1 MSDGTSDLEL
11 SNRLSAER
19 SPYLKQHADNPVAW
33 QPWDDQ
39 AIAAARASARPILL
53 SIGYS
58 ACHWCHV
65 MAHESFEDEATAAV
79 MNAHFVN
86 IKVDREERPDLD
98 KVYQLAHQLLTQQ
111 TGGWPLTAFLD
122 PDTLLPFFAGTYFPK
137 TPRHQL
143 PGFTDLL
150 LRISETFQTKREDLN
165 SQGEK
170 VSEVLASLN
179 APREAD
185 GTEGEPAAGEPGMAH
200 IQAAHEML
208 AAQYDPS
215 EGGFGTAPKFPMPG
229 TLARELRHWA
239 LNPEL
244 EDRRETL
251 DRVLTSLTKM
261 ARGGIYDHLGGGFFR
276 YATDRK
282 WMVPHFEKMLYDN
295 GQLLTLYSEAL
306 AIGPDPLFAA
316 ALSETADWLL
326 REMRDPA
333 GGFYSALDADS
344 EGQEGHFYLWRRD
357 QVKKLTDETEYL
369 VLETLY
375 GLDKPANFEGRWNL
389 HRYDAWRS
397 VVERLSMDRA
407 EADAVLASGR
417 RKLLAAR
424 SERTAPGLDNKVLT
438 SWNGLVIAGLAK
450 AGTRSGRADWIAAAA
465 GCVDFIRDS
474 LWDGERLAA
483 TWVDGDARYAG
494 YLDDYANL
502 LLGLAALLAAD
513 WRTQD
518 AQFARRLIETTLEHF
533 EDKEQG
539 GFFFTA
545 HDHEALI
552 YRPKPTL
559 DDAQPPG
566 NGAMAEALIRLGHLF
581 GEPRYLDAAAATLRW
596 AEPQIRRYPAGHCTL
611 LSALEL
617 DLVGPEQIIIR
628 GERAALAPWLE
639 AARAGYHPARAVF
652 GIPWEA
658 TDGLPA
664 YLPKLVSAEQRA
676 GVVAYRCA
684 GMSCSLPITD
694 LEVFKAE
701 LGG

>member
-1 MSDGTSDLEL
+1 MLT
-11 SNRLSAER
+11 NRLGAES

-33 QPWDDQ
+33 QPWDDA
-39 AIAAARASARPILL
+39 AIAAARDSSKPILL

-65 MAHESFEDEATAAV
+65 MAHESFEDDATAAV

-143 PGFTDLL
+143 PGFADLL
-150 LRISETFQTKREDLN
+150 LRIAETFKTKREELN

-170 VSEVLASLN
+170 VSEVLNQLN
-179 APREAD
+179 AARE
-185 GTEGEPAAGEPGMAH
+185 GEEGEPGGEPGMAH
-200 IQAAHEML
+200 LQAAHEML
-208 AAQYDPS
+208 SAQYDTS
-215 EGGFGTAPKFPMPG
+215 EGGFGTAPKFPMPS

-244 EDRRETL
+244 SDKRETL
-251 DRVLTSLTKM
+251 DRVMTSLTKM

-282 WMVPHFEKMLYDN
+282 WMIPHFEKMLYDN
-295 GQLLTLYSEAL
+295 GQLLGLYSEAL
-306 AIGPDPLFAA
+306 SVGPDPLFEA
-316 ALSETADWLL
+316 ALTETADWLI
-326 REMRDPA
+326 RDMQDPA
-333 GGFYSALDADS
+333 GGFYAALDADS
-344 EGQEGHFYLWRRD
+344 EGQEGLYYLWRRD
-357 QVKKLTDETEYL
+357 QVKKLTNETEYL

-375 GLDKPANFEGRWNL
+375 GLDKPANFEGKWNL

-397 VVERLSMDRA
+397 VVDRLSMERS
-407 EADAVLASGR
+407 EADAALASGR
-417 RKLLAAR
+417 KKLLTAR
-424 SERTAPGLDNKVLT
+424 SERVAPGLDNKVLT
-438 SWNGLVIAGLAK
+438 GWNGLVISGLAK
-450 AGTRSGRADWIAAAA
+450 AGTLAGRKDWLDAARQ
-465 GCVDFIRDS
+465 CVDFIRET

-483 TWVDGDARYAG
+483 TWADGAVGYAG

-502 LLGLAALLAAD
+502 LVGLTDLLAAG
-513 WRTQD
+513 WRAQD
-518 AQFARRLIETTLEHF
+518 AYFALALANAALDHYQ
-533 EDKEQG
+533 DADQG

-545 HDHEALI
+545 HDHEDLI

-559 DDAQPPG
+559 DDALPPG

-581 GEPRYLDAAAATLRW
+581 GEPRFLEAAASTLSW

-628 GERAALAPWLE
+628 GGEAEMAPWLE
-639 AARAGYHPARAVF
+639 AARSGYHPGAGHLVLQRSLS
-652 GIPWEA
+652 PLLR
-658 TDGLPA
+658 GLVVRDQP
-664 YLPKLVSAEQRA
+664 LVHRT
-676 GVVAYRCA
+676 RHR
-684 GMSCSLPITD
+684 
-694 LEVFKAE
+694 
-701 LGG
+701 GGY

>member
-1 MSDGTSDLEL
+1 MSSPTSDPGLG
-11 SNRLSAER
+11 NRLGDQS

-33 QPWDDQ
+33 QPWDDE
-39 AIAAARASARPILL
+39 AIAAARASGRPILL

-65 MAHESFEDEATAAV
+65 MAHESFEDQATADV

-143 PGFTDLL
+143 PGFADLL
-150 LRISETFQTKREDLN
+150 LRISETFQTKREELT

-170 VSEVLASLN
+170 VSEVLEALN
-179 APREAD
+179 APRSAEED
-185 GTEGEPAAGEPGMAH
+185 AAGEPGMSH

-229 TLARELRHWA
+229 TLTRELRHWA

-251 DRVLTSLTKM
+251 DRVMTTLTKM

-295 GQLLTLYSEAL
+295 GQLLSLYSEAL
-306 AIGPDPLFAA
+306 SVAPDPLFEA
-316 ALSETADWLL
+316 ALAETADWLI

-333 GGFYSALDADS
+333 GGFYAALDADS
-344 EGQEGHFYLWRRD
+344 EGQEGLYYLWRRD

-375 GLDKPANFEGRWNL
+375 GLDKPANFEGKWNL

-397 VVERLSMDRA
+397 VVERLSMARDDADR
-407 EADAVLASGR
+407 VLASGR
-417 RKLLAAR
+417 QKLLAAR

-438 SWNGLVIAGLAK
+438 GWNGLVISGLAR
-450 AGTRSGRADWIAAAA
+450 AGILAGRQDWIDAAA
-465 GCVDFIRDS
+465 GCVDFIRGS
-474 LWDGERLAA
+474 LWDGERLSA
-483 TWVDGDARYAG
+483 TWAEGTASLGG

-502 LLGLAALLAAD
+502 LVGLTDLLAAR
-513 WRTQD
+513 WRAED
-518 AQFARRLIETTLEHF
+518 AAFALALAETALASF
-533 EDKEQG
+533 EDADQG

-545 HDHEALI
+545 HDHESLI
-552 YRPKPTL
+552 YRPKPTM

-566 NGAMAEALIRLGHLF
+566 NGAMAEGLIRLGHLF
-581 GEPRYLDAAAATLRW
+581 GEPRYLEAAARTLSW
-596 AEPQIRRYPAGHCTL
+596 AEPQMRRYPAGHCTL

-628 GERAALAPWLE
+628 GSEADIAPWLA
-639 AARAGYHPARAVF
+639 AARSGYHPARAVF
-652 GIPWEA
+652 GIPWAVTE
-658 TDGLPA
+658 GLPA
-664 YLPKLVSAEQRA
+664 YLPRLVSAEQRD
-676 GVVAYRCA
+676 GVVAYRCTGLA
-684 GMSCSLPITD
+684 CSLPITS
-694 LEVFKAE
+694 LEAFKAE
-701 LGG
+701 I

>member
-1 MSDGTSDLEL
+1 LSTGPSDGALT
-11 SNRLSAER
+11 NRLGAES

-33 QPWDDQ
+33 QPWDDE
-39 AIAAARASARPILL
+39 AIAAARDTARPILL

-65 MAHESFEDEATAAV
+65 MAHESFEDDATAAV
-79 MNAHFVN
+79 MNTHFVN

-150 LRISETFQTKREDLN
+150 LRISETFQTKRDELA

-170 VSEVLASLN
+170 VSEVLNQLN
-179 APREAD
+179 APRLGED
-185 GTEGEPAAGEPGMAH
+185 GEQGTEPGMAH

-208 AAQYDPS
+208 AAQYDSS
-215 EGGFGTAPKFPMPG
+215 EGGFGTAPKFPMPT

-244 EDRRETL
+244 KDKRETL
-251 DRVLTSLTKM
+251 DRVMTSLTKM

-295 GQLLTLYSEAL
+295 GQLLGLYSEAL
-306 AIGPDPLFAA
+306 SVSPDPLFRA
-316 ALSETADWLL
+316 ALSETADWLI

-344 EGQEGHFYLWRRD
+344 EGQEGLYYLWRRD
-357 QVKKLTDETEYL
+357 QVKRLTDEDEYL

-375 GLDKPANFEGRWNL
+375 GLDKPANFEGKWNL

-417 RKLLAAR
+417 RKLLSAR
-424 SERTAPGLDNKVLT
+424 TERTAPGLDNKVLT
-438 SWNGLVIAGLAK
+438 GWNGLVISGLAK
-450 AGTRSGRADWIAAAA
+450 AGALTGRQDWIDAAAQ
-465 GCVDFIRDS
+465 CVDFIRES

-483 TWVDGDARYAG
+483 TWADGSAGYAG

-502 LLGLAALLAAD
+502 LVGLTDLLSAR
-513 WRTQD
+513 WREQD
-518 AQFARRLIETTLEHF
+518 AHFALALAEATLAHYQ
-533 EDKEQG
+533 DVDQG

-545 HDHEALI
+545 HDHEDLI
-552 YRPKPTL
+552 YRPKPSM

-581 GEPRYLDAAAATLRW
+581 GEPRFLDAAAGTLSW
-596 AEPQIRRYPAGHCTL
+596 AEPQMRRYPAGHCTL

-628 GERAALAPWLE
+628 GSEAEMAPWLE
-639 AARAGYHPARAVF
+639 AARVGYHPARAVF
-652 GIPWEA
+652 AIPWEV

-676 GVVAYRCA
+676 GVVAYRCQ
-684 GMSCSLPITD
+684 GLSCSLPLTS
-694 LEVFKAE
+694 LEDFKAG
-701 LGG
+701 L

>member
-1 MSDGTSDLEL
+1 M
-11 SNRLSAER
+11 NRL
-19 SPYLKQHADNPVAW
+19 
-33 QPWDDQ
+33 
-39 AIAAARASARPILL
+39 
-53 SIGYS
+53 
-58 ACHWCHV
+58 
-65 MAHESFEDEATAAV
+65 
-79 MNAHFVN
+79 FVN

-150 LRISETFQTKREDLN
+150 LRISETFQSKREELT

-170 VSEVLASLN
+170 VSEVLKSLN
-179 APREAD
+179 APRQPED
-185 GTEGEPAAGEPGMAH
+185 GEPPSEPGMAH

-208 AAQYDPS
+208 AAQYDPN

-229 TLARELRHWA
+229 TLTRELRHWA

-282 WMVPHFEKMLYDN
+282 WMIPHFEKMLYDN
-295 GQLLTLYSEAL
+295 GQLLGLYSEAL
-306 AIGPDPLFAA
+306 SVGPDPLFQAT
-316 ALSETADWLL
+316 LTETADWLI
-326 REMRDPA
+326 REMQDPA

-344 EGQEGHFYLWRRD
+344 EGEEGLYYLWRRD
-357 QVKKLTDETEYL
+357 QVKKLTNETEYL
-369 VLETLY
+369 ILETLY
-375 GLDKPANFEGRWNL
+375 GLDKPANFEGKWNL
-389 HRYDAWRS
+389 HRFDAWRS
-397 VVERLSMDRA
+397 VVERLSMDP
-407 EADAVLASGR
+407 ADADAALASGR
-417 RKLLAAR
+417 QKLLAAR
-424 SERTAPGLDNKVLT
+424 SERAAPGLDNKVLT
-438 SWNGLVIAGLAK
+438 SWNGLAISGLAK
-450 AGTRSGRADWIAAAA
+450 AGTLNGRDDWVAAAA
-465 GCVDFIRDS
+465 RCVDFIRES
-474 LWDGERLAA
+474 LWDGKRLLA
-483 TWVDGDARYAG
+483 TWAEGQARYAG

-502 LLGLAALLAAD
+502 LVGLTDLLSAGWRQQDADFALALVVAALD
-513 WRTQD
+513 
-518 AQFARRLIETTLEHF
+518 HF
-533 EDKEQG
+533 EDKDQG

-545 HDHEALI
+545 HDHEDLI

-581 GEPRYLDAAAATLRW
+581 GETRFLDAAVATLNW
-596 AEPQIRRYPAGHCTL
+596 AEHQIRRYPAGHCTL

-628 GERAALAPWLE
+628 GSEADMAPWLT
-639 AARAGYHPARAVF
+639 AARSGYQPARAVF
-652 GIPWEA
+652 GIPWEV
-658 TDGLPA
+658 TDNLPA

-676 GVVAYRCA
+676 GVVAYRCQ
-684 GMSCSLPITD
+684 GLSCSLPMTS
-694 LEVFKAE
+694 LEEFKNS
-701 LGG
+701 L

>member
-1 MSDGTSDLEL
+1 MSTGPTDGRL
-11 SNRLSAER
+11 SNRLASAA

-33 QPWDDQ
+33 QPWDDE
-39 AIAAARASARPILL
+39 ALAAAREASRPILL

-65 MAHESFEDEATAAV
+65 MAHESFEDEATATV

-150 LRISETFQTKREDLN
+150 LRISETFQTRREELA

-170 VSEVLASLN
+170 VSEVLESLN
-179 APREAD
+179 APVDEA
-185 GTEGEPAAGEPGMAH
+185 GATGAAPGMAH

-208 AAQYDPS
+208 AAQYDTS
-215 EGGFGTAPKFPMPG
+215 EGGFGTAPKFPMPS
-229 TLARELRHWA
+229 TLTRELRHWA
-239 LNPEL
+239 LNTAL

-251 DRVLTSLTKM
+251 DRVMTTLTRM
-261 ARGGIYDHLGGGFFR
+261 ARGGIFDHLGGGFFR

-282 WMVPHFEKMLYDN
+282 WMIPHFEKMLYDN
-295 GQLLTLYSEAL
+295 GQLLGLYAEAL
-306 AIGPDPLFAA
+306 SLGPDPLFEA
-316 ALSETADWLL
+316 ALSETADWLI

-344 EGQEGHFYLWRRD
+344 EGQEGLYYLWRRD
-357 QVKKLTDETEYL
+357 QVKKLTSETEYL

-375 GLDKPANFEGRWNL
+375 GLDKPANFEGKWNL

-397 VVERLSMDRA
+397 VVERLSLDRE
-407 EADAVLASGR
+407 EADRVLASGR
-417 RKLLAAR
+417 QKLLKAR
-424 SERTAPGLDNKVLT
+424 SDRVPPGLDNKVLT
-438 SWNGLVIAGLAK
+438 SWNGLVISGLAR
-450 AGTRSGRADWIAAAA
+450 AGTLSDRTDWIDAAAQ
-465 GCVDFIRDS
+465 CVTFIREA

-483 TWVDGDARYAG
+483 TWTEGSVGGAG

-502 LLGLAALLAAD
+502 LLGLTDLLAAH
-513 WRTQD
+513 WRAEDARFALALAESALNHYQD
-518 AQFARRLIETTLEHF
+518 V
-533 EDKEQG
+533 DQG

-545 HDHEALI
+545 HDHENLI

-566 NGAMAEALIRLGHLF
+566 NGAMTEALIRLGHLF
-581 GEPRYLDAAAATLRW
+581 GEPRYLDAAAGTLAW
-596 AEPQIRRYPAGHCTL
+596 AEHQIRRYPAGHCTL

-628 GERAALAPWLE
+628 GDRAQMAPWLN

-652 GIPWEA
+652 GIPWEI

-664 YLPKLVSAEQRA
+664 YLPKLVSAEQRD
-676 GVVAYRCA
+676 GVVAYRCQ
-684 GMSCSLPITD
+684 GMSCSLPLTD
-694 LEVFKAE
+694 LEAFKAS
-701 LGG
+701 L

>member
-1 MSDGTSDLEL
+1 MSSTTRDPVLE
-11 SNRLSAER
+11 NRLAAQS

-33 QPWDDQ
+33 QPWDEE

-65 MAHESFEDEATAAV
+65 MAHESFEDDATAAV

-150 LRISETFQTKREDLN
+150 LRISETFQSKREELT

-170 VSEVLASLN
+170 ISEVLASLN
-179 APREAD
+179 APRQPEP
-185 GTEGEPAAGEPGMAH
+185 GEPASEPGMAH

-208 AAQYDPS
+208 AAQYDQS

-229 TLARELRHWA
+229 TLTRELRHWA
-239 LNPEL
+239 LNPAL

-251 DRVLTSLTKM
+251 DRVMTSLTRM

-282 WMVPHFEKMLYDN
+282 WMIPHFEKMLYDN
-295 GQLLTLYSEAL
+295 GQLLSLYSEAL
-306 AIGPDPLFAA
+306 SIGPDPLFQA
-316 ALSETADWLL
+316 ALTETADWLI
-326 REMRDPA
+326 REMQDPA

-344 EGQEGHFYLWRRD
+344 EGQEGLYYLWRRD

-375 GLDKPANFEGRWNL
+375 GLDKPANFEGKWNL
-389 HRYDAWRS
+389 HRFDAWRS
-397 VVERLSMDRA
+397 VVERLSMQPA
-407 EADAVLASGR
+407 EADAALASGR
-417 RKLLAAR
+417 QKLLAAR
-424 SERTAPGLDNKVLT
+424 TERIPPGLDNKVLT
-438 SWNGLVIAGLAK
+438 SWNGLVISGLAR
-450 AGTRSGRADWIAAAA
+450 AGTLTGRDDWIAAAA
-465 GCVDFIRDS
+465 RCVDFIRDT
-474 LWDGERLAA
+474 LWDGARLSA
-483 TWVDGDARYAG
+483 TWAEGATRYAG

-502 LLGLAALLAAD
+502 LVGLTDLLSAS
-513 WRTQD
+513 WRQQD
-518 AQFARRLIETTLEHF
+518 AEFALALATTALDHF
-533 EDKEQG
+533 EDAEQG

-545 HDHEALI
+545 HDHEDLI

-581 GEPRYLDAAAATLRW
+581 GDPRFLDAAAATLNW
-596 AEPQIRRYPAGHCTL
+596 AEQQIRRYPAGHCTL

-628 GERAALAPWLE
+628 GSTADMAPWLA
-639 AARAGYHPARAVF
+639 AARSGYQPARAVF
-652 GIPWEA
+652 GIPWEIM
-658 TDGLPA
+658 DNLPA
-664 YLPKLVSAEQRA
+664 YLPKLVSADQRA
-676 GVVAYRCA
+676 GVVAYRCQ
-684 GMSCSLPITD
+684 GQSCSLPITSLD
-694 LEVFKAE
+694 AFRDSL
-701 LGG
+701 